1 MEAIGTNI
9 YDKKVKAYNQMYEC
23 TLKEFY
29 NLTCDILRNND
40 YQRTRVKS
48 SSSIYSLLKDDLIQ
62 GCMIPPIV
70 MAYTGNN
77 IDMPIDLMSHEV
89 REKLL
94 ILDGLQRSYTIWEI
108 MQEVDSFKDKSFL
121 DSTIIRIELYTKIN
135 RMGILYRMLTLNTG
149 QTRMSTRHQIEII
162 YSDYI
167 QNSPIE
173 NIQLIKETDKIQV
186 KEIGQYKF
194 RDVIEGFTSFL
205 ECDYLTL
212 DRQDLL
218 DQVKTLT
225 SLGKKDQNIE
235 LFSDFLKTYN
245 DFIIHINSLRPND
258 IHTDLTYQFGN
269 NLINIF
275 NKSQALTGFGAAMG
289 IMQNREIINN
299 FAEIRE
305 YISKIDADYIDDGCS
320 ILLSNLDTI
329 RKKAKKIGNDQRLYF
344 HYFFRKFFDKERDAF
359 LNFEKSAIE
368 EYKEYQRDVF

>member
-149 QTRMSTRHQIEII
+149 QTIMSTRHQIEII

-245 DFIIHINSLRPND
+245 DFIVHINSLRPND

-329 RKKAKKIGNDQRLYF
+329 RKKAKKIGNDQ
-344 HYFFRKFFDKERDAF
+344 EGT
-359 LNFEKSAIE
+359 EK
-368 EYKEYQRDVF
+368 VLL